1 MRPVEFFQCRKC
13 IVALS
18 DDGYFC
24 ELTEADTGLVDF
36 LFEKIKTEYAE
47 AFEALCHLCEK
58 SRQNIRYFRF
68 RVVERFLRCNFS
80 RIDNVND
87 IDTLGCFHLEYVDCP
102 LRGCCIFENVVC
114 LPKPSSGISVAER
127 RVMELL
133 YEGLSRQEIA
143 DRLYLSIYTVQNHIR
158 NVFTRLGLRDTPD
171 FIRYANAHNLFRNEI

>member
-1 MRPVEFFQCRKC
+1 MKPVEFFQFRKG

-18 DDGYFC
+18 DDGTFC
-24 ELTEADTGLVDF
+24 ELTETDTGLVDF

-47 AFEALCHLCEK
+47 AFSALCQLCEK
-58 SRQNIRYFRF
+58 SRRNIRYFRF

-80 RIDNVND
+80 RIDNIDD
-87 IDTLGCFHLEYVDCP
+87 IDTSGCLHLEYVDCP
-102 LRGCCIFENVVC
+102 LRGCCIFENVIC
-114 LPKPSSGISVAER
+114 LPKPSSEITIAER
-127 RVMELL
+127 RVMKLL
-133 YEGLSRQEIA
+133 YAGLSRPEIA